1 MGAMRPASRH
11 AARFALALG
20 AGLAIALLAGCA
32 TTSRDQALDQ
42 AQYAWSAAIRWGD
55 FDGAWQMVDPAWRD
69 AHPLTD
75 LERARYDQVQVSFY
89 RDAGGTVGAG
99 TAQRAVE
106 IGVVNRHTLE
116 ERQLRHV
123 EHWRWD
129 EAAGTWWIT
138 DGLPDFWRDPR

>member
-1 MGAMRPASRH
+1 MGRMRSH
-11 AARFALALG
+11 APKAALRAALLFLALC
-20 AGLAIALLAGCA
+20 LLAGCA
-32 TTSRDQALDQ
+32 STSRNQSLHE

-75 LERARYDQVQVSFY
+75 LERARFDQVQISFY
-89 RDAGGTVGAG
+89 RDVGATFTDD
-99 TAQRAVE
+99 TARRAID

-116 ERQLRHV
+116 ERQLRYT

-129 EAAGTWWIT
+129 EEAETWWIT
-138 DGLPDFWRDPR
+138 DGLPDLWAADP